1 MATCGGMYFQEMY
14 FQEYGGG
21 DPVIALHPL
30 ALESTA
36 FAGVGRSLAKRGLR
50 TLAVDLPGF
59 GRTPAPDRPLT
70 PAVLAAPV
78 IDLARRLHDAG
89 ERAPLL
95 LGMSLGGRV
104 ALEAAFTEPELFR
117 GVTLVAPYLP
127 WRGHRWLLGAARM
140 MNPDVAE
147 RVPLER
153 IWPILKRI
161 SGVIESRR
169 GLEQD
174 WLARASVRV
183 VYYWS
188 CSATRRAFLSA
199 ARELALDPARG
210 PDGTW
215 TRLRHLELPT
225 AFLWC
230 GKDALIPAGHAAHV
244 ADVMPAAQQL
254 ELACSG
260 HFVHGAHYRC
270 FDQAVAR
277 AVGVVDAQAARP
289 GRRRSSAPP
298 ARIDCAC
305 LADEAGRRQR
315 AAGSRAVL
323 P

>member
-1 MATCGGMYFQEMY
+1 MHFQV
-14 FQEYGGG
+14 YGEG

-36 FAGVGRSLAKRGLR
+36 FAGVGRGLARRGLR

-78 IDLARRLHDAG
+78 IDLARDLRDAG

-104 ALEAAFTEPELFR
+104 ALEAAFTAPELFR

-127 WRGHRWLLGAARM
+127 WRGHRWALNGARLLR
-140 MNPDVAE
+140 PELAE
-147 RVPLER
+147 RIPLER
-153 IWPILKRI
+153 VWPILKAI
-161 SGVIESRR
+161 SGVIESRP
-169 GLEQD
+169 GLEED

-188 CSATRRAFLSA
+188 CAATRRAFLSA

-210 PDGTW
+210 PRGTW
-215 TRLRHLELPT
+215 TRLRQLGLPT

-230 GKDALIPAGHAAHV
+230 GKDALIPATHAARV
-244 ADVMPAAQQL
+244 AEVVPAAHQL
-254 ELACSG
+254 ELGCSG
-260 HFVHGAHYRC
+260 HFVHGRHFQC
-270 FDQAVAR
+270 FNHAVAQAVA
-277 AVGVVDAQAARP
+277 VVDEQAGRP
-289 GRRRSSAPP
+289 PFPSSPP
-298 ARIDCAC
+298 GIRADCDC
-305 LADEAGRRQR
+305 LAEKAGRPEP
-315 AAGSRAVL
+315 ATGSSEAIS
-323 P
+323 